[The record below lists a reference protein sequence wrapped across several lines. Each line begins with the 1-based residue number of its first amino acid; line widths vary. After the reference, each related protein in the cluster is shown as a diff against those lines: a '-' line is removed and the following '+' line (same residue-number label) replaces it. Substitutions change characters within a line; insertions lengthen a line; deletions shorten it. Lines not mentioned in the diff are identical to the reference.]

1 MADELTDDEWATW
14 DAFYS
19 MRRRL
24 DRALE
29 LALQGASGIS
39 APEFEILVG
48 LGRSGDRRLRVRD
61 IADVIGWEKSR
72 VSHQVTRMERR
83 GLVRRSDCASDAR
96 GTWVEL
102 TPEGRRAVLT
112 AMRGHTAAIK
122 RYFVDVLGDDGP
134 ALHAFSERVLD
145 AVGGDASPDAPVGP
159 HAPARVP
166 ATPAPAAPE
175 ATAVPSAVPGC
186 DAG

>member
-83 GLVRRSDCASDAR
+83 GLVRRSDCVSDAR

-122 RYFVDVLGDDGP
+122 RYFVDALDDDGP

-145 AVGGDASPDAPVGP
+145 AIGGDASPDAPVT
-159 HAPARVP
+159 ARTG
-166 ATPAPAAPE
+166 AR
-175 ATAVPSAVPGC
+175 
-186 DAG
+186 AGAS

>member
-83 GLVRRSDCASDAR
+83 GLVRRSDCVSDAR

-134 ALHAFSERVLD
+134 ALHAFSERVLG
-145 AVGGDASPDAPVGP
+145 AVGGDASPDAPVSP
-159 HAPARVP
+159 HAPAGDR
-166 ATPAPAAPE
+166 ATPAPAAAP
-175 ATAVPSAVPGC
+175 VAVPGC